1 MAFVSYNQM
10 EQNRSYTFLN
20 RPRPVESRPIYR
32 KPSAERTLYQFGNI
46 TYDRRVVRG
55 NVFAQNIISAKGKL
69 DPSVVERQQGVK
81 PSTGK
86 RPRGQ
91 TSRALPGRT
100 HIDVQTEP
108 YLYEMSDVIETSDS
122 DCQTDPFLD
131 IPSAPLFRYARIGN
145 DVGTVIEEGELFDF
159 DREVAPMLSNLV
171 GKVVE
176 QSLME
181 VMEEEEVAC
190 LKAQQRAFEE
200 LQNFELAEMKRLEE
214 QERRRRQEKEHRM
227 AQQRDLLRRER
238 EVAEKLAKQADTL
251 QYISDLLKRASAP
264 KRPPERDVESNF
276 MPWLT
281 SETDNYLDKRNAAR
295 ELLDSIILD
304 MAQKS
309 RERLKDLETQTS
321 ESE

>member
-1 MAFVSYNQM
+1 
-10 EQNRSYTFLN
+10 
-20 RPRPVESRPIYR
+20 
-32 KPSAERTLYQFGNI
+32 
-46 TYDRRVVRG
+46 
-55 NVFAQNIISAKGKL
+55 
-69 DPSVVERQQGVK
+69 
-81 PSTGK
+81 
-86 RPRGQ
+86 
-91 TSRALPGRT
+91 
-100 HIDVQTEP
+100 
-108 YLYEMSDVIETSDS
+108 MSDVIETSDS

-200 LQNFELAEMKRLEE
+200 LRNFELAEMKRLEE

-227 AQQRDLLRRER
+227 AQQSDLLRRER

-281 SETDNYLDKRNAAR
+281 SETDNCLDKRNAAR